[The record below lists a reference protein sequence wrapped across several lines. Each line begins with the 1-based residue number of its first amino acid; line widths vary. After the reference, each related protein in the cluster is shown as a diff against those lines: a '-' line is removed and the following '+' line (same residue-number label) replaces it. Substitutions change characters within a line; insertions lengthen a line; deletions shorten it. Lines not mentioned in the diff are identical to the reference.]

1 MCLPHSWSHILG
13 ATLTNGCHCG
23 RWLYLTGSPA
33 VPSLARHLSSSVIWR
48 PSPLLWCTFHW
59 QAVLWRTQYRR
70 SFVIL
75 SDLTGPTHGRISP
88 PLSDSSVQHYPVVT
102 YDQTTSR
109 NGMRFEVFA
118 NLTQFFPMTQAKWPY
133 GHMAIWICF
142 HASMYPVQNHQTREV
157 LDNMISVVCQ

>member
-1 MCLPHSWSHILG
+1 MEALVIKLCGRHWLEARTEFKITSKYLIPLIIEVFVCKILATDNHKCAIGAMCPPHSCSHILG
-13 ATLTNGCHCG
+13 ATLTNGRHCG

-59 QAVLWRTQYRR
+59 EAVLWRTQYRR

-102 YDQTTSR
+102 YDRTI
-109 NGMRFEVFA
+109 F
-118 NLTQFFPMTQAKWPY
+118 LK
-133 GHMAIWICF
+133 
-142 HASMYPVQNHQTREV
+142 
-157 LDNMISVVCQ
+157 

>member
-13 ATLTNGCHCG
+13 ATLTNGRHCG

-118 NLTQFFPMTQAKWPY
+118 NLTQFFPWPKLNGY
-133 GHMAIWICF
+133 VSMHQCIWCRTIK
-142 HASMYPVQNHQTREV
+142 TRKV
-157 LDNMISVVCQ
+157 LDNMISVVCL